1 MSENQRGASRTA
13 VMVAAY
19 RGRATEREPAL
30 CDDPWAK
37 ALAGDEGRAL
47 AARYDEA
54 FPSAEMWLALRT
66 RVLDGQVRA
75 RIADGIGQIVLLG
88 AGLDTRSMRL
98 ATEGVRFFEVDHP
111 ASQADKLARLARLP
125 DYDRAAATYV
135 PCDFEQDDFLDRLV
149 AHRFDVKAPA
159 LFVWEGVTYYLPE
172 ASVLATLHRIATW
185 TAPSSV
191 VVFDYVR
198 KRFVHGELRDEG
210 DSAARAR
217 VAEMGEPLRYGT
229 DDVLPLLHDAG
240 FRRVR
245 LASFDELCLN
255 LTGTYD
261 RARKFRFQQL
271 GVASVAAERLGSE
284 GLP

>member
-1 MSENQRGASRTA
+1 VSSRGASQTA

-19 RGRATEREPAL
+19 RGRATAREASL
-30 CDDPWAK
+30 CDDRFAA
-37 ALAGDEGRAL
+37 ALAGDEGRAF

-54 FPSAEMWLALRT
+54 FPHAEMWLALRT

-75 RIADGIGQIVLLG
+75 RLADGVRQVVLLG
-88 AGLDTRSMRL
+88 AGLDTRAARL
-98 ATEGVRFFEVDHP
+98 ASDGVRFFEVDHP
-111 ASQADKLARLARLP
+111 ASQADKLARLARLTG
-125 DYDRAAATYV
+125 YDRAAATYV
-135 PCDFEQDDFLDRLV
+135 SCDFEHDDFLDRLA
-149 AHRFDVKAPA
+149 AHRFDHQQPA

-172 ASVLATLHRIATW
+172 DAVLATLHRIASG
-185 TAPSSV
+185 TAPTSTIA
-191 VVFDYVR
+191 FDYVR
-198 KRFVHGELRDEG
+198 KRFALGELRDQA
-210 DSAARAR
+210 DDAARAR
-217 VAEMGEPLRYGT
+217 VAEMGEPIRYGT

-271 GVASVAAERLGSE
+271 GIASVAAERLGSD